1 MLKKIGHER
10 RIHRN
15 DQGLHPPLVLMRI
28 LCSIIHLL
36 LYHHLLHH
44 HLVIKTVNESGRVI
58 GTGTGIEIEIGVSEK
73 ETVIGKETEIENEV

>member
-1 MLKKIGHER
+1 
-10 RIHRN
+10 
-15 DQGLHPPLVLMRI
+15 MRI

-36 LYHHLLHH
+36 LYHHLLYH